1 MWLTPIIPDLC
12 TSVYTYTTHPPVA
25 HARPHARQ
33 AHMQAQTCV
42 RHVVSA
48 DCVYASTMREES
60 ATKTVLYL
68 QLETVMQSVAAVY
81 TAQCSKHSEIGVC
94 FTCRLH
100 FYPTPIGG
108 GGCFKCPRLDVS
120 KPRVYM

>member
-1 MWLTPIIPDLC
+1 MWLTLIIPDLC

-48 DCVYASTMREES
+48 ECV
-60 ATKTVLYL
+60 
-68 QLETVMQSVAAVY
+68 
-81 TAQCSKHSEIGVC
+81 
-94 FTCRLH
+94 
-100 FYPTPIGG
+100 
-108 GGCFKCPRLDVS
+108 
-120 KPRVYM
+120 